1 MFSSPTVARDTV
13 YIGVLNG
20 TLQARDLA
28 SGALLWEFRTDASRR
43 NAGWVLTG
51 DGAFNGALLYADPWR
66 EAPLAAAVRQSGVGS
81 FFATPLVVG
90 GVVYAGSA
98 DGFLYALE

>member
-1 MFSSPTVARDTV
+1 M

-51 DGAFNGALLYADPWR
+51 DGAFNGALHYADPWR

-81 FFATPLVVG
+81 LKAPRMRGL
-90 GVVYAGSA
+90 SA
-98 DGFLYALE
+98 SPDRRSSSASASSRPSRPK